1 MKGVKEKRLKYE
13 YEELKKF
20 PQFKINIDPK
30 NNFIWY
36 VSFKG
41 ADNSLYENE
50 NFILKFH
57 FDGQYVNIIIYY
69 C

>member
-20 PQFKINIDPK
+20 PQFKVNIDPQ

-50 NFILKFH
+50 DFTLKFH
-57 FDGQYVNIIIYY
+57 FDGQYVNNIIYNS
-69 C
+69 